1 MSRIII
7 IRVHMLGNESMGSS
21 EILFNTLRE
30 KNADLNITNNTEG
43 QLYMAKELPWHV
55 GNSNHPNSDTRSL

>member
-43 QLYMAKELPWHV
+43 QLAKELLWHV
-55 GNSNHPNSDTRSL
+55 GHSNHPNSDTRSL